1 MEGLILVAVFAVL
14 VITTISM
21 GVRIVPQGM
30 QYVVQRLGKY
40 HTTLKPGLN
49 IVIPYVDMIA
59 YKITTK
65 DQVLEVPSQEV
76 ITKDNAVIV
85 ANAVAYINVN
95 KPSDAAYGVEN
106 YHLAIRTLV
115 QTSLRSIIGQMDL
128 DEALSSRE
136 RIKTELKNSISDDI
150 AGWGVVLKTVE
161 IQDINPSPTMQKA
174 MELQASAERERRSTI
189 TRAQGEKDAAILE
202 AEGRLEAAKKDAQA
216 KEVQAEAS
224 QRAIQVVL
232 EAAGE
237 GNADLSIGYLLG
249 ESYVKSMEKM
259 AVSQNGKMI
268 VLPAD
273 LQSAVKGMFNM
284 NAAK

>member
-1 MEGLILVAVFAVL
+1 MEGLILVGVLAVL

-40 HTTLKPGLN
+40 HKTLKPGLN
-49 IVIPYVDMIA
+49 IVIPYIDTIA
-59 YKITTK
+59 HKITTK

-76 ITKDNAVIV
+76 ITRDNAVIV

-95 KPSDAAYGVEN
+95 KPSDAAYGVDN

-136 RIKTELKNSISDDI
+136 RIKAELKNSISDDI

-174 MELQASAERERRSTI
+174 MEAQAAAERQRRATI
-189 TRAQGEKDAAILE
+189 TLAQGEKDATVLE
-202 AEGRLEAAKKDAQA
+202 AEGRFEAAKKDAEA
-216 KEVQAEAS
+216 KKVQADASKEAI
-224 QRAIQVVL
+224 RVVL
-232 EAAGE
+232 EAAGT
-237 GNADLSIGYLLG
+237 GNADLSVGYLLG
-249 ESYVKSMEKM
+249 ESYIKSMEKM
-259 AVSQNGKMI
+259 ATGQNGKLV

-273 LQSAVKGMFNM
+273 LQAAVKGMFSM

>member
-1 MEGLILVAVFAVL
+1 MEGLILVVVLAIL
-14 VITTISM
+14 VITTIAM

-30 QYVVQRLGKY
+30 QYIVQRLGKY
-40 HTTLKPGLN
+40 HKTLKPGLN
-49 IVIPYVDMIA
+49 VVIPYIDTIPH
-59 YKITTK
+59 KITTK

-76 ITKDNAVIV
+76 ITRDNAVIV
-85 ANAVAYINVN
+85 ANAVGYINVH
-95 KPSDAAYGVEN
+95 KPEDAAYGVED
-106 YHLAIRTLV
+106 YHVAIRTII

-136 RIKTELKNSISDDI
+136 RIKAELKNSISDDI
-150 AGWGVVLKTVE
+150 AGWGVALKTVE

-174 MELQASAERERRSTI
+174 MEAQAAAERQRRATI
-189 TRAQGEKDAAILE
+189 TLAQGEKDATVLE
-202 AEGRLEAAKKDAQA
+202 AEGRLEAAKKDAEA
-216 KEVQAEAS
+216 KKVQAEAS
-224 QRAIQVVL
+224 KEAIKVVL

-237 GNADLSIGYLLG
+237 GNAALSVGYLLG

-259 AVSQNGKMI
+259 AASQNGKMI

-273 LQSAVKGMFNM
+273 LQSAIKGMFTM

>member
-1 MEGLILVAVFAVL
+1 MEGLILVVVLAIL
-14 VITTISM
+14 VITSISM

-40 HTTLKPGLN
+40 HKTLKPGLN
-49 IVIPYVDMIA
+49 IVIPYVDMIS

-76 ITKDNAVIV
+76 ITRDNAVIV

-136 RIKTELKNSISDDI
+136 RIKAELKNSISDDI

-174 MELQASAERERRSTI
+174 MEAQAAAERQRRATI
-189 TRAQGEKDAAILE
+189 TLAQGEKDATVLE
-202 AEGRLEAAKKDAQA
+202 AEGRFEAAKKDAEA
-216 KEVQAEAS
+216 KKVQADASKEA
-224 QRAIQVVL
+224 IKVVL
-232 EAAGE
+232 EAAGAD
-237 GNADLSIGYLLG
+237 NADLSVGYLLG
-249 ESYVKSMEKM
+249 ESYIKSMEKM
-259 AVSQNGKMI
+259 AAGQNGKLI

-273 LQSAVKGMFNM
+273 LQSAIKGMFNM
-284 NAAK
+284 NAVK